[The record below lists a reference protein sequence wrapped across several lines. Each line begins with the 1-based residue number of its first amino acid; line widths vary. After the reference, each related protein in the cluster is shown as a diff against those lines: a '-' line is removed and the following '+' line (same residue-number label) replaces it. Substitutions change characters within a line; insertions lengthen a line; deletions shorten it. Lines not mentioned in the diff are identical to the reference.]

1 MRLGPERIPAGV
13 VRALNLGC
21 LAARADVA
29 TLELAGT
36 GAVTCFQGLLTNDVE
51 KAGDGGFVYGAL
63 LTPKGMIVV
72 EGWAARVGNRVSY
85 AVPRAG
91 GGRERVAEIF
101 ARSIPPRLAQVHD
114 RTDTAAVLRLAGP
127 RALAV
132 ADLAHIPL
140 PPGPGRVIEAV
151 IGEAESLVA
160 RPSDLAPFALQILT
174 TPEAAGPIIDRLARA
189 GATPGDP
196 AGLELARV
204 LSGWPSLEGEV
215 DDKTIPQEVR
225 YDEIGGVSYT
235 KGCYTGQ
242 ETVSRLHFR
251 GHANRHLRGLLF
263 DADPPPAPADAAGGP
278 LVTHDDR
285 EVGRVTSLAWLPEGP
300 IGSGRWI
307 GLGVLRREVE
317 PGMTVRA
324 AGHEAR
330 VVDLPFALPYIAPA

>member
-1 MRLGPERIPAGV
+1 MTRLGRERITTGT
-13 VRALNLGC
+13 VRALHLGC

-29 TLELAGT
+29 TLELAGA

-63 LTPKGMIVV
+63 LTAKGMIVV
-72 EGWAARVGNRVSY
+72 EGWAARLGALVSY
-85 AVPRAG
+85 TVPRAG
-91 GGRERVAEIF
+91 RERAAEIF
-101 ARSIPPRLAQVHD
+101 ARSIPPRLAQVRD
-114 RTDTAAVLRLAGP
+114 RTDTTAVLRLAGP

-140 PPGPGRVIEAV
+140 PPAPGRVIGAA
-151 IGEAESLVA
+151 IGEADSQIA
-160 RPSDLAPFALQILT
+160 RPSELAPFALQIVT

-189 GATPGDP
+189 GATPGD
-196 AGLELARV
+196 AGGLDLARV
-204 LSGWPSLEGEV
+204 LSGWPSLEAEV

-263 DADPPPAPADAAGGP
+263 EAEPPATPPDGTAGP
-278 LVTHDDR
+278 SLTHDDR
-285 EVGRVTSLAWLPEGP
+285 EVGRVTSLAWLPEGAA
-300 IGSGRWI
+300 GSGRWI
-307 GLGVLRREVE
+307 GLGMLRREVE

-324 AGHEAR
+324 DGHEAR

>member
-1 MRLGPERIPAGV
+1 M

-21 LAARADVA
+21 LAARAEVA
-29 TLELAGT
+29 TVELAGA
-36 GAVTCFQGLLTNDVE
+36 GAVTCLQGLLTNDVE
-51 KAGDGGFVYGAL
+51 KVGDGGFVYGAL
-63 LTPKGMIVV
+63 LTAKGMIVV

-85 AVPRAG
+85 TVPRA
-91 GGRERVAEIF
+91 GRERVAEIF
-101 ARSIPPRLAQVHD
+101 ARSIPPRLAQVQD
-114 RTDTAAVLRLAGP
+114 RTETTAVLRLAGP

-132 ADLAHIPL
+132 ADLANIPL
-140 PPGPGRVIEAV
+140 PSAPGRVIDAE
-151 IGEAESLVA
+151 IEDAESLVA
-160 RPSDLAPFALQILT
+160 RPSDLAPFGLQIVT

-189 GATPGDP
+189 GATPGEA
-196 AGLELARV
+196 AGLELARI

-215 DDKTIPQEVR
+215 DEKTIPQEVR

-263 DADPPPAPADAAGGP
+263 DADPPAAPADGAGDP

-285 EVGRVTSLAWLPEGP
+285 DVGRVTTLAWLPEGTA
-300 IGSGRWI
+300 GSGRWI

-317 PGMTVRA
+317 PGMTVRTD
-324 AGHEAR
+324 GHEAR

>member
-1 MRLGPERIPAGV
+1 MTRLGPERIKPGT
-13 VRALNLGC
+13 VRALHLGC
-21 LAARADVA
+21 LVARADVA
-29 TLELAGT
+29 ELELEGA

-72 EGWAARVGNRVSY
+72 DGWASRLGTVVSY
-85 AVPRAG
+85 VVPRAG
-91 GGRERVAEIF
+91 RERTAEIF
-101 ARSIPPRLAQVHD
+101 ARSIPPRLAHVHD
-114 RTDTAAVLRLAGP
+114 RTDETTVLRLAGP

-140 PPGPGRVIEAV
+140 PPGPGRVIEAPV
-151 IGEAESLVA
+151 GGAACRIA
-160 RPSDLAPFALQILT
+160 RPSELAPFAVQIT
-174 TPEAAGPIIDRLARA
+174 TPPEAAGLIIDRLARV
-189 GATPGDP
+189 GATPGED

-204 LSGWPSLEGEV
+204 LGGWPSLVAEV

-263 DADPPPAPADAAGGP
+263 EADPPSTEAEGA
-278 LVTHDDR
+278 VVMQDDR
-285 EVGRVTSLAWLPEGP
+285 DVGRVTSLAWLPVQAG
-300 IGSGRWI
+300 GGRWI
-307 GLGVLRREVE
+307 GLGLLRREVE

-324 AGHEAR
+324 DGHDAR
-330 VVDLPFALPYIAPA
+330 VVDLPFALPYIEPA